1 VNSLADGGL
10 SAPICGITTTR
21 SGRIGLFPDGNAGW
35 AEVAFGA
42 VDATADLKY
51 DGRIVFVRWSGF
63 DEGDKI
69 SPDGSVELQADGS
82 VSLSKM
88 ATTLS
93 SPRAAS
99 DFFNSLLGDPLDRP
113 GMAKDRHLGGLGAA
127 HRWAYKLQPHRRR
140 TFSDRAIPALPPSS
154 GTSSGAISH
163 YSTPSRTFSRR

>member
-1 VNSLADGGL
+1 MITFDRNAHSLADGGL

-21 SGRIGLFPDGNAGW
+21 SGRTGLFPDGNAGW

-82 VSLSKM
+82 VKIALSFE
-88 ATTLS
+88 
-93 SPRAAS
+93 
-99 DFFNSLLGDPLDRP
+99 DGDDTVLT
-113 GMAKDRHLGGLGAA
+113 A
-127 HRWAYKLQPHRRR
+127 RRE
-140 TFSDRAIPALPPSS
+140 
-154 GTSSGAISH
+154 
-163 YSTPSRTFSRR
+163 

>member
-1 VNSLADGGL
+1 MADCRRRSVGSRLPDLVEPAYFQTATRAGPRL
-10 SAPICGITTTR
+10 PSAPLMPLPTSNMTVA
-21 SGRIGLFPDGNAGW
+21 SSSSAG
-35 AEVAFGA
+35 AALTKETKSLRT
-42 VDATADLKY
+42 DQSSCKPTALSK
-51 DGRIVFVRWSGF
+51 SH
-63 DEGDKI
+63 
-69 SPDGSVELQADGS
+69 
-82 VSLSKM
+82 SLSKM